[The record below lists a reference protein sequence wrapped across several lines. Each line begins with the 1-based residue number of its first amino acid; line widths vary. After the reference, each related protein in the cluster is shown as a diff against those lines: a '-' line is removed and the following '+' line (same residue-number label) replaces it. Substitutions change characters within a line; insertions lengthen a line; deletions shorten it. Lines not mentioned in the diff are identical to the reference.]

1 MQKHF
6 QSMHIYLNILNMLKD
21 SQYICVHTCIR
32 FSGLMLYLD
41 NPNIGCAS
49 KMTIHFGAQYISRTR
64 MILVVCKSLIIRRK
78 WKWVGGCI
86 YYLFSSAI
94 QMACVIDLLFG
105 LKTCK
110 GWENGPGSQS
120 PRWKKTTL
128 AIFFGDCK
136 EPPLQLHTDRIDT
149 KTALM
154 QALADCKK
162 DDRLDDSAVEINS
175 DDEFTSWS

>member
-1 MQKHF
+1 MHMQKHF

-110 GWENGPGSQS
+110 G
-120 PRWKKTTL
+120 
-128 AIFFGDCK
+128 
-136 EPPLQLHTDRIDT
+136 
-149 KTALM
+149 
-154 QALADCKK
+154 
-162 DDRLDDSAVEINS
+162 
-175 DDEFTSWS
+175 